1 MERFG
6 AAEVSEAKTES
17 SKGGFKM
24 NRRNAKMQH
33 KGKKGGDNHNNNK
46 HNNNKKHENN
56 KQGKNRGRSLHA
68 KGGKGEKR
76 FKKGNN

>member
-6 AAEVSEAKTES
+6 EAEVKEAQQSAKD
-17 SKGGFKM
+17 GFKL
-24 NRRNAKMQH
+24 NRRKVKMLH
-33 KGKKGGDNHNNNK
+33 KGKKGGDNHKN
-46 HNNNKKHENN
+46 NNNKKHEN
-56 KQGKNRGRSLHA
+56 KHGKNRGRSLHV